1 MPRCASEAGSLVPP
15 NIFGPRPT
23 YLPVHGPSDL
33 AYESR
38 VAAGGTAEDLLDAAG
53 LTPLVAPVPPPA
65 TVIAGPR
72 HRQPQS
78 PPLFSSGFRYGL
90 ILFAHAAA
98 DLKRLYHVTIALE
111 RDAPGGDHHL
121 AVIRGVD
128 AEKWPARLGI
138 RGENLGDEIEG
149 SCGTRILTNLRRLRV
164 WTFPK

>member
-1 MPRCASEAGSLVPP
+1 M
-15 NIFGPRPT
+15 
-23 YLPVHGPSDL
+23 HGPSDL
-33 AYESR
+33 ANESR
-38 VAAGGTAEDLLDAAG
+38 VVAGATAEDPLDAAG
-53 LTPLVAPVPPPA
+53 LTPLAAPIPPPT
-65 TVIAGPR
+65 TVTAGPR

-78 PPLFSSGFRYGL
+78 PPLLSSGFRHGL

-111 RDAPGGDHHL
+111 RDAPGGDHRL

-138 RGENLGDEIEG
+138 RGENVGDKIEG

-164 WTFPK
+164 